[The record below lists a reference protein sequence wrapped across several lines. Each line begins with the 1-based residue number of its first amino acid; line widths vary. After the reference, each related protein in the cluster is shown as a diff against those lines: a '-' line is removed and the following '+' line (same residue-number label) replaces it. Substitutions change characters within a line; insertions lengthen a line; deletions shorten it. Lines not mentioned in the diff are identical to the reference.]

1 MLVEALTLLVLKA
14 PYKDMG
20 PTFAQWQT
28 LRMCESSNR
37 TNAVSRTGKYRGLYQ
52 FDLPT
57 WESVGGKGDPAKATR
72 AEQHKRAMILHS
84 KRGWQPW
91 PECGKIA
98 ANIK

>member
-1 MLVEALTLLVLKA
+1 MLVEAIFALALKH
-14 PYKDMG
+14 PS
-20 PTFAQWQT
+20 PTAEQWAA

-57 WESVGGKGDPAKATR
+57 WKSVGGMGDPATASR
-72 AEQHKRAMILHS
+72 AEQHKRAAMLYA

-91 PECGKIA
+91 YHCGKVA
-98 ANIK
+98 KHTTE

>member
-1 MLVEALTLLVLKA
+1 MLVEAIFALT
-14 PYKDMG
+14 MQH
-20 PTFAQWQT
+20 PTPTPEQWAA

-57 WESVGGKGDPAKATR
+57 WESVGGVGDPARATR
-72 AEQHKRAMILHS
+72 AEQHKRATILHS

-91 PECGKIA
+91 FTCGKIA
-98 ANIK
+98 RNTI

>member
-1 MLVEALTLLVLKA
+1 MLVEAIFALT
-14 PYKDMG
+14 MQH
-20 PTFAQWQT
+20 PTPTPEQWAA

-57 WESVGGKGDPAKATR
+57 WKSVGGVGDPAQATR
-72 AEQHKRAMILHS
+72 AEQHRRASILHS

-91 PECGKIA
+91 FTCGKIA
-98 ANIK
+98 RNTI

>member
-1 MLVEALTLLVLKA
+1 MLAEAILALTLMH
-14 PYKDMG
+14 PHPS
-20 PTFAQWQT
+20 PTAEQWAA

-57 WESVGGKGDPAKATR
+57 WKSVGGKGDPARATR
-72 AEQHKRAMILHS
+72 FEQYRRAVLLYN

-91 PECGKIA
+91 YHCGEVAK
-98 ANIK
+98 NTTE